1 MHLPTFSNDSE
12 AGAGCSSVLS
22 LCVAGT
28 PVRVTGLKGVLRQHF
43 AALVQGFITPDDPT
57 QQECLWLDLRR
68 RSEDERWVTA
78 CNGMDVAE
86 FADVETALTQLE
98 WQVVARSLQA
108 NAASAVFHAAALTR
122 DSSTII
128 VVAESGSGKTT
139 ISLELLR
146 RNWLPYGDDVALID
160 TDSLALQNF
169 QRCFHTDTPEVQGRV
184 VAPWAEPIA
193 SIPGYSRPL
202 RWAPAGKSP
211 TAIVLMARD
220 STQPS
225 SLVPITRA
233 EAAGGLLGAA
243 IRSALPRR
251 AVAGVAARVAA
262 SATVC
267 CRLNNGELERTLSL
281 LESL

>member
-1 MHLPTFSNDSE
+1 MHLPAFSNDSE

-28 PVRVTGLKGVLRQHF
+28 PVRVTGLRGVLRQRF
-43 AALVQGFITPDDPT
+43 AALVQGFITPDDRT
-57 QQECLWLDLRR
+57 QQECLWLDLRQ

-78 CNGMDVAE
+78 CNGTDVAE
-86 FADVETALTQLE
+86 FTDVETALTQLE
-98 WQVVARSLQA
+98 WQVVARSLEA

-122 DSSTII
+122 GSTTII

-146 RNWLPYGDDVALID
+146 RNWLPYGDDVALVD
-160 TDSLALQNF
+160 TESLALQSF
-169 QRCFHTDTPEVQGRV
+169 RRCFHTDTPAVQDRV

-202 RWAPAGKSP
+202 RWAPAGTLT
-211 TAIVLMARD
+211 TAIVLMTRD
-220 STQPS
+220 STKSS
-225 SLVPITRA
+225 SLAPITRA

-267 CRLNNGELERTLSL
+267 CRLNNSELEDTLSL